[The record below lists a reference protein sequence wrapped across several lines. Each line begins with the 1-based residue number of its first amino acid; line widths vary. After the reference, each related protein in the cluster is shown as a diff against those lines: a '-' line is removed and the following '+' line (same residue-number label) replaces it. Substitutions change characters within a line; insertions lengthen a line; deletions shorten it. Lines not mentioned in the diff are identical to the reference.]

1 MDGEPV
7 NRQIREPN
15 STADPSGEALV
26 DGFDANQIPSYL
38 HSQSGIATWREV
50 LRLAWPVLARQFLIL
65 LVGLSDRYLAG
76 HFHPHDESQQVSYQA
91 AQTTANYL
99 SWLIACYTVLVSVGS
114 TALVA
119 RFVGAGN
126 RRLAIRVTHQSIIL
140 AVVFG
145 LAGSAAGLWGMDTL
159 LTVLQLQGD
168 SAKFAAQYLWPT
180 FLLLTFEVVEQAG
193 IACLAGA
200 GDTLTGFWV
209 TGGVAVINFP
219 LAWGLCFG
227 LRPLPELG
235 FTGIAY
241 GTALSHTIG
250 ASVIITMLARGRAG
264 LDLNWR
270 LLKPDLGLIWR
281 LLRVSVPAAVDSM
294 SLIVGQFW
302 FLSIVNRLGEVAS
315 AAHGIALQWEAM
327 GFLSGTAFGTA
338 AMTLVGQNLG
348 AGRPDRAAHSG
359 WVAFRMGL
367 GVMCTMGLIFFLL
380 AEPMFSLFCP
390 QDQQQ
395 PIVEAGV
402 PVLQLI
408 SFAMPFVACTVV
420 FTYALRGAGDTRVPV
435 LFTWIGFVGV
445 RIPLA
450 YFFTMKTLHL
460 GPLGDW
466 LGCDWGLRGAWRAM
480 FADLVIRGGL
490 LFCRFLSGRWKG
502 IEV

>member
-1 MDGEPV
+1 MDSEPV
-7 NRQIREPN
+7 IPLSQEP
-15 STADPSGEALV
+15 DPVRDFSQETQKDGTGTVRIKDSFPALS
-26 DGFDANQIPSYL
+26 AIS
-38 HSQSGIATWREV
+38 TWREV

-99 SWLIACYTVLVSVGS
+99 SWLIVCYTVLVTVGS

-119 RFVGAGN
+119 RFVGAGD
-126 RRLAIRVTHQSIIL
+126 RRLAIRVTHQSILL
-140 AVVFG
+140 AVIFG
-145 LAGSAAGLWGMDTL
+145 LAGTTAGMCGMQPL
-159 LTVLQLQGD
+159 LQVLQLQGD

-180 FLLLTFEVVEQAG
+180 FLLLTFEVIEQAG

-200 GDTLTGFWV
+200 GDTITGFWV
-209 TGGVAVINFP
+209 TAGVAVINFP
-219 LAWGLCFG
+219 IAWGLCFG
-227 LRPLPELG
+227 LGPLPELG
-235 FTGIAY
+235 FPGIAY
-241 GTALSHTIG
+241 GTAFSHTLG
-250 ASVIITMLARGRAG
+250 AAVVLFLLARGRAG
-264 LDLNWR
+264 LQLSS
-270 LLKPDLGLIWR
+270 LLFWPEINLIWR

-359 WVAFRMGL
+359 WVAFRLGL
-367 GVMCTMGLIFFLL
+367 GVMCTMGLIFFIL
-380 AEPMFSLFCP
+380 AHPMFSLFCP

-395 PIVEAGV
+395 PIVAVGV
-402 PVLQLI
+402 PVLRLVA
-408 SFAMPFVACTVV
+408 FAMPFVACTVV

-450 YFFTMKTLHL
+450 YIFTMKTLHL
-460 GPLGDW
+460 GFLGDW
-466 LGCDWGLRGAWRAM
+466 PGCDWGLFGAWMAM
-480 FADLVIRGGL
+480 FADLVIRGGM
-490 LFCRFLSGRWKG
+490 LFFRFLSGRWKE
-502 IEV
+502 IQV

>member
-1 MDGEPV
+1 MDREPV
-7 NRQIREPN
+7 IRPTPKSEEIN
-15 STADPSGEALV
+15 DPSAEVLK
-26 DGFDANQIPSYL
+26 DGVAAGPIPNTSGNQSADAIWP
-38 HSQSGIATWREV
+38 EV

-99 SWLIACYTVLVSVGS
+99 SWLIVCYTVLVSVGS

-119 RFVGAGN
+119 RFVGASD
-126 RRLAIRVTHQSIIL
+126 RRLAIRVTHQSILL
-140 AVVFG
+140 AVIFG
-145 LAGSAAGLWGMDTL
+145 LAGTVAGLCGMDQL
-159 LTVLQLQGD
+159 LQVLQLQGD
-168 SAKFAAQYLWPT
+168 SATFAAQYLWPT
-180 FLLLTFEVVEQAG
+180 FLLLTFEVIEQAG

-200 GDTLTGFWV
+200 GDTITGFWV

-219 LAWGLCFG
+219 IAWGLCFG
-227 LRPLPELG
+227 LGPLPELG
-235 FTGIAY
+235 FPGIAY
-241 GTALSHTIG
+241 GTALSHSLG
-250 ASVIITMLARGRAG
+250 ALVVLIILARGRA
-264 LDLNWR
+264 R
-270 LLKPDLGLIWR
+270 LKLTWPLFMPEISLIWR
-281 LLRVSVPAAVDSM
+281 ILRVSVPAAVDSM

-348 AGRPDRAAHSG
+348 AGRPDRSAHGG

-380 AEPMFSLFCP
+380 AHPMFSLFCP

-395 PIVEAGV
+395 PVVDVGV
-402 PVLQLI
+402 PVLRLVA
-408 SFAMPFVACTVV
+408 FAMPFVACTVV

-450 YFFTMKTLHL
+450 YLFTLKTLHL
-460 GPLGDW
+460 GLLGDW
-466 LGCDWGLRGAWRAM
+466 PGCDWGLFGAWLAM

-490 LFCRFLSGRWKG
+490 LFFRFLGGRWRE
-502 IEV
+502 IQV

>member
-7 NRQIREPN
+7 TRPTPESEEISDP
-15 STADPSGEALV
+15 STEVFEDGLASRIPHLPADPA
-26 DGFDANQIPSYL
+26 AAAIWP
-38 HSQSGIATWREV
+38 EV

-99 SWLIACYTVLVSVGS
+99 AWLIVCYTVLVSVGS
-114 TALVA
+114 KALVA
-119 RFVGAGN
+119 RFVGAGD
-126 RRLAIRVTHQSIIL
+126 RRLAIRVTHQSILL
-140 AVVFG
+140 AIVFG
-145 LAGSAAGLWGMDTL
+145 LAGTVAGLSGMGPL
-159 LTVLQLQGD
+159 LHVLQLQGD
-168 SAKFAAQYLWPT
+168 SATFAAQYLWPT
-180 FLLLTFEVVEQAG
+180 FLFLTFEVIEQAG

-200 GDTLTGFWV
+200 GDTITGFWV

-219 LAWGLCFG
+219 IAWGLCFG
-227 LRPLPELG
+227 LGPLPELG
-235 FTGIAY
+235 FPGIAY

-250 ASVIITMLARGRAG
+250 AAVVLTMLAKGRAG
-264 LDLNWR
+264 LQLNWR
-270 LLKPDLGLIWR
+270 RFVPEINLIWR
-281 LLRVSVPAAVDSM
+281 ILRVSVPAAVDSM

-359 WVAFRMGL
+359 WVAFRLGL
-367 GVMCTMGLIFFLL
+367 AVMCTMGLVFFLL
-380 AEPMFSLFCP
+380 AHPMFALFCP
-390 QDQQQ
+390 QDKQQ
-395 PIVEAGV
+395 PIVDLGV
-402 PVLQLI
+402 PVLRLVA
-408 SFAMPFVACTVV
+408 FAMPFVACTVV

-435 LFTWIGFVGV
+435 LFTWTGFLGV

-450 YFFTMKTLHL
+450 YLFTMQTLDL
-460 GPLGDW
+460 GILGSW
-466 LGCDWGLRGAWRAM
+466 PGCNWGLFGAWLAM

-490 LFCRFLSGRWKG
+490 LFFRFLGGRWQQ